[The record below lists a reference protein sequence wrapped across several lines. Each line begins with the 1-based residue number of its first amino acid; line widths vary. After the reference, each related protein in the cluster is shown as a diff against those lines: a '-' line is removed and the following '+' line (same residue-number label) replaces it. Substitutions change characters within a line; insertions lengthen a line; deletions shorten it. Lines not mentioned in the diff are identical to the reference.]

1 MSKVNLLKQSF
12 SPSVHMM
19 QHTGVGGRGADHHKS
34 SAEGKA
40 CLIPRRRTMDI
51 KAASRVGSGRAH
63 PGPLAPDY
71 IMHGSVVCCS
81 DRSDLSL
88 GENLCVFRSAKFCSD
103 PGRSAKFT
111 ADIQDLNISY
121 LMLPNIKH
129 VRMFWISAKERG
141 KQAGAPQRVW
151 EIFFFELRAAGET

>member
-1 MSKVNLLKQSF
+1 
-12 SPSVHMM
+12 
-19 QHTGVGGRGADHHKS
+19 
-34 SAEGKA
+34 
-40 CLIPRRRTMDI
+40 MDI

-111 ADIQDLNISY
+111 ANIQDLNISDPVIIGCKPRY
-121 LMLPNIKH
+121 SPVHGNLIPL
-129 VRMFWISAKERG
+129 
-141 KQAGAPQRVW
+141 
-151 EIFFFELRAAGET
+151 

>member
-111 ADIQDLNISY
+111 ANIQDLNISDPVIIGCY
-121 LMLPNIKH
+121 GAAHRRGPSRGRRPESLYAKLNQMPLRH
-129 VRMFWISAKERG
+129 FVR
-141 KQAGAPQRVW
+141 
-151 EIFFFELRAAGET
+151 LR

>member
-1 MSKVNLLKQSF
+1 MSKVDLLKQSF

-111 ADIQDLNISY
+111 ANIQDLNISDPVIIGCY
-121 LMLPNIKH
+121 LPFKSQ
-129 VRMFWISAKERG
+129 W
-141 KQAGAPQRVW
+141 
-151 EIFFFELRAAGET
+151 

>member
-1 MSKVNLLKQSF
+1 
-12 SPSVHMM
+12 
-19 QHTGVGGRGADHHKS
+19 
-34 SAEGKA
+34 
-40 CLIPRRRTMDI
+40 MDI

-111 ADIQDLNISY
+111 ANIQDLNISDPVIIGCKAETAKFRKY
-121 LMLPNIKH
+121 SRIYVNSMSSSPLPPTGTQK
-129 VRMFWISAKERG
+129 VRLSA
-141 KQAGAPQRVW
+141 P
-151 EIFFFELRAAGET
+151 

>member
-19 QHTGVGGRGADHHKS
+19 QHTVVGGRGADHHKS

-51 KAASRVGSGRAH
+51 KAASRVSSGRAH
-63 PGPLAPDY
+63 PGPLAPDC

-111 ADIQDLNISY
+111 ANIQDLNISDPVIIGCKGGGAKTTPIR
-121 LMLPNIKH
+121 LRDLP
-129 VRMFWISAKERG
+129 
-141 KQAGAPQRVW
+141 
-151 EIFFFELRAAGET
+151 

>member
-88 GENLCVFRSAKFCSD
+88 GEKSVLFSSAIFLLRSGPICEVHCKYSGSEHFRSGNYLD
-103 PGRSAKFT
+103 SA
-111 ADIQDLNISY
+111 Q
-121 LMLPNIKH
+121 
-129 VRMFWISAKERG
+129 G
-141 KQAGAPQRVW
+141 K
-151 EIFFFELRAAGET
+151 

>member
-1 MSKVNLLKQSF
+1 
-12 SPSVHMM
+12 
-19 QHTGVGGRGADHHKS
+19 
-34 SAEGKA
+34 
-40 CLIPRRRTMDI
+40 MDI

-111 ADIQDLNISY
+111 ANIQDLNISDPVIIGCNTTY
-121 LMLPNIKH
+121 SPRPHKRIRVALLQL
-129 VRMFWISAKERG
+129 RISTTEDKPR
-141 KQAGAPQRVW
+141 
-151 EIFFFELRAAGET
+151 RAICEMQSE

>member
-1 MSKVNLLKQSF
+1 MLRPEPTIAKPVPKRGALKTEKSNAFWSSFRLVRLMMSKVNLLKQSF

-19 QHTGVGGRGADHHKS
+19 QHTVVGGRGADHHKS

-71 IMHGSVVCCS
+71 IMHGSVV
-81 DRSDLSL
+81 L
-88 GENLCVFRSAKFCSD
+88 FRSLRSEF
-103 PGRSAKFT
+103 GRKS
-111 ADIQDLNISY
+111 
-121 LMLPNIKH
+121 
-129 VRMFWISAKERG
+129 VRVQIRKILFRSGPICEVHCKYSGSEHFRSG
-141 KQAGAPQRVW
+141 NYRV
-151 EIFFFELRAAGET
+151 

>member
-1 MSKVNLLKQSF
+1 MRVACNHVGVSLLNPEPTIAKQVPKRGALETEKATSSGPPSFCLVSPMMSKVNLLKQSF

-63 PGPLAPDY
+63 PGHLAPD
-71 IMHGSVVCCS
+71 
-81 DRSDLSL
+81 
-88 GENLCVFRSAKFCSD
+88 
-103 PGRSAKFT
+103 
-111 ADIQDLNISY
+111 
-121 LMLPNIKH
+121 
-129 VRMFWISAKERG
+129 
-141 KQAGAPQRVW
+141 
-151 EIFFFELRAAGET
+151 

>member
-1 MSKVNLLKQSF
+1 
-12 SPSVHMM
+12 
-19 QHTGVGGRGADHHKS
+19 
-34 SAEGKA
+34 
-40 CLIPRRRTMDI
+40 MDI

-111 ADIQDLNISY
+111 ANIQDLNISDPVIIGC
-121 LMLPNIKH
+121 LDNVHRSRSSSELFPNT
-129 VRMFWISAKERG
+129 S
-141 KQAGAPQRVW
+141 KQN
-151 EIFFFELRAAGET
+151 